1 MVFRLLRLFFL
12 RFLPRRLFAL
22 LSVLEFALLARRLY
36 RAASPSPVKPP
47 PRVVGRSGFEDDDPA
62 DTGWIDPVTKRS
74 RW

>member
-12 RFLPRRLFAL
+12 RFLPRRLFTL

-36 RAASPSPVKPP
+36 RAASPSAVKPP
-47 PRVVGRSGFEDDDPA
+47 PRVVGRSGFEDEDPA
-62 DTGWIDPVTKRS
+62 EVGWIDPVTKRS